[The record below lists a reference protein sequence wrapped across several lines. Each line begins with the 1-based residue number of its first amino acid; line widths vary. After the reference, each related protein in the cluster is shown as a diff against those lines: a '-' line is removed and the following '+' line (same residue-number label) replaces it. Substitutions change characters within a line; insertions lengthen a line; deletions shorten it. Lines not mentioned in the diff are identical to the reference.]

1 MPDPV
6 DLTYTL
12 VNGTT
17 ADATEVQQNFDDIV
31 NWIEGRFDGASA
43 GQLWVANASGHATAK
58 TASGDLTLASSGAFS
73 IGSNKITTAMLQANA
88 VTSPKLNLTTVSAN
102 SSGVTLSTSYQDIA
116 TLSTPTAGTY
126 LFLGNMIVDTLGAN
140 EVVYAKFDNDT
151 DPRAEADLDDTRST
165 LNFWQIRTVNGS
177 TDVKTQAKLTG
188 AAAASTLS
196 SASVTTGIL
205 GIRIG

>member
-1 MPDPV
+1 
-6 DLTYTL
+6 
-12 VNGTT
+12 
-17 ADATEVQQNFDDIV
+17 
-31 NWIEGRFDGASA
+31 
-43 GQLWVANASGHATAK
+43 
-58 TASGDLTLASSGAFS
+58 
-73 IGSNKITTAMLQANA
+73 
-88 VTSPKLNLTTVSAN
+88 
-102 SSGVTLSTSYQDIA
+102 
-116 TLSTPTAGTY
+116 
-126 LFLGNMIVDTLGAN
+126 MIVDTLGAN